1 MGLGIFEKLV
11 LDHMVSGS
19 PVPGEEVGI
28 RIDQTLTQD
37 ATGTMV
43 YLQFEAMGIPR
54 VRTKF
59 SISYVDHNT
68 LQLGFESSDDHLF
81 LRTFAAKYGIYF
93 SRPGNGIC
101 HQVHMERFAV
111 PGESLLGSDSHTPTA
126 GGMGMLAIGAGG
138 LDVAL
143 AMAGKPYYFVYPRVI
158 KVELNGTLSP
168 WVSAKDVGLHLLGLL
183 KVGGNAGKALE
194 YGGPGVLSL
203 SVPERATIANMGTEI
218 GVLTS
223 VFPSDERTLEFMRME
238 GREGMWRPIVADSD
252 AVYEDVIDIDLSAI
266 PPLVACPHS
275 PDNVVPVSEV
285 EGLEVD
291 QVVVGSCTNSSYLDL
306 MKVASLL
313 KGRKVNP
320 NVEFLIAPGS
330 RQVVRMLIENGAL
343 ADLIDA
349 GARILEPACG
359 PCIGMGHVPPWEG
372 VSIRTFNRNFEGRSG
387 TPNAK
392 VFLTSPEVAAVAAI
406 FGKIVDP
413 RRLGDPPKV
422 EIPSS
427 FPVDDSM
434 IIPPSEDPD
443 SIEVLRGPNIAPI
456 PIPDPLPPSIK
467 AFVLIK
473 LGDDITT
480 DSILPAGPEVL
491 PLRSN
496 IPRISDFTFSRIDPS
511 FPRRAKEAGGGIV
524 VGGLNYGQGSSRE
537 HAAMVLMYLGVRAVI
552 AKSFARIH
560 KNNLVNF
567 GILPLV
573 FKNEE
578 DYRKVDEGDEVEI
591 PDLVGSLKKG
601 ELVLKDLSKGLEI
614 TLKADIT
621 ERQMEILLAGGAL
634 RYAGREV

>member
-1 MGLGIFEKLV
+1 
-11 LDHMVSGS
+11 
-19 PVPGEEVGI
+19 
-28 RIDQTLTQD
+28 
-37 ATGTMV
+37 
-43 YLQFEAMGIPR
+43 
-54 VRTKF
+54 
-59 SISYVDHNT
+59 
-68 LQLGFESSDDHLF
+68 
-81 LRTFAAKYGIYF
+81 
-93 SRPGNGIC
+93 
-101 HQVHMERFAV
+101 
-111 PGESLLGSDSHTPTA
+111 
-126 GGMGMLAIGAGG
+126 
-138 LDVAL
+138 
-143 AMAGKPYYFVYPRVI
+143 
-158 KVELNGTLSP
+158 
-168 WVSAKDVGLHLLGLL
+168 
-183 KVGGNAGKALE
+183 
-194 YGGPGVLSL
+194 
-203 SVPERATIANMGTEI
+203 
-218 GVLTS
+218 
-223 VFPSDERTLEFMRME
+223 
-238 GREGMWRPIVADSD
+238 
-252 AVYEDVIDIDLSAI
+252 
-266 PPLVACPHS
+266 
-275 PDNVVPVSEV
+275 
-285 EGLEVD
+285 
-291 QVVVGSCTNSSYLDL
+291 

-320 NVEFLIAPGS
+320 NVEFLVAPGS

-456 PIPDPLPPSIK
+456 PIPNPLPPSIK

-591 PDLVGSLKKG
+591 PDLVESLKKG

>member
-320 NVEFLIAPGS
+320 NVEFLVAPGS

-406 FGKIVDP
+406 FG
-413 RRLGDPPKV
+413 
-422 EIPSS
+422 
-427 FPVDDSM
+427 
-434 IIPPSEDPD
+434 
-443 SIEVLRGPNIAPI
+443 
-456 PIPDPLPPSIK
+456 
-467 AFVLIK
+467 
-473 LGDDITT
+473 
-480 DSILPAGPEVL
+480 
-491 PLRSN
+491 
-496 IPRISDFTFSRIDPS
+496 
-511 FPRRAKEAGGGIV
+511 
-524 VGGLNYGQGSSRE
+524 
-537 HAAMVLMYLGVRAVI
+537 
-552 AKSFARIH
+552 
-560 KNNLVNF
+560 
-567 GILPLV
+567 
-573 FKNEE
+573 
-578 DYRKVDEGDEVEI
+578 
-591 PDLVGSLKKG
+591 
-601 ELVLKDLSKGLEI
+601 
-614 TLKADIT
+614 
-621 ERQMEILLAGGAL
+621 
-634 RYAGREV
+634 